1 MAQTKGG
8 LSRFDM
14 HTASVSFDLSDTL
27 AVLFPVW
34 QLPHFSLQYCFMGSY
49 RTQHTYASR
58 AVKKGVAPEILQ
70 KIFGHAGYSTTA
82 NVYTHIDIKTLVQ
95 AVDVSGLQ
103 TGY

>member
-1 MAQTKGG
+1 
-8 LSRFDM
+8 M

-58 AVKKGVAPEILQ
+58 AVKKGWPRKFYRKFGVMPAIPPLQMSIL
-70 KIFGHAGYSTTA
+70 IL
-82 NVYTHIDIKTLVQ
+82 ILRR
-95 AVDVSGLQ
+95 
-103 TGY
+103 